1 MAIYHY
7 SAKVIGRSTGRSVT
21 AAAAYRAGVDIHD
34 STTGLDHKYSRRGG
48 VIGSEILTPE
58 DAPDWATD
66 RAALW
71 NLVEATEKRKDAQ
84 LAREVEVSLPHELT
98 HDQRRDLLTRFAHD
112 RYVSKGM
119 IADISYHAPGQGGD
133 DRNHHAHILL
143 TLRPLN
149 DNGAFGNKNRD
160 WNQKQALV
168 QDREAWADYLNHALE
183 RVGSQDRV
191 DARSFEARGMGQ
203 KPTKH
208 LGPDA
213 TEMERRGEPTRIG
226 DENRQADY
234 WNRELAEL
242 ESQEKIIDL
251 AIEREKRKIAH
262 EPTRKAAFAQK
273 AKEEP
278 LREKT
283 QRFQTDHMLP
293 TLQAERE
300 NALHLRQLDERR
312 ALEAQIDQR
321 RAEMEAI
328 TQRFYDKQATQDA
341 LTQAQNDLK
350 KAQTTFGRLSG
361 REKEAS
367 RRVEALRLN
376 LEDIERRQNERYG
389 FFERN
394 AQEQLAALE
403 QRQQAERHS
412 PSLPSPDHERD
423 SEDFREHTPDAP
435 APRAVNDNDRSQN
448 RGPEPD
454 HGPSLDR

>member
-34 STTGLDHKYSRRGG
+34 STTGLDHKYSSRGG
-48 VIGSEILTPE
+48 VIESEILTP
-58 DAPDWATD
+58 DYAPDWATD

-71 NLVEATEKRKDAQ
+71 NIVEATEKRKDAQ
-84 LAREVEVSLPHELT
+84 LAREVEVSLPHELN
-98 HDQRRDLLTRFAHD
+98 HDQRRELLTSFAHD

-149 DNGAFGNKNRD
+149 DHGAFGNKNRA

-168 QDREAWADYLNHALE
+168 QDREAWADYLNQALE

-191 DARSFEARGMGQ
+191 DARSFEERGMGQ

-226 DENRQADY
+226 DENREAEY

-262 EPTRKAAFAQK
+262 EQTRTTAFAQK
-273 AKEEP
+273 ARGET

-283 QRFQTDHMLP
+283 QGFPD
-293 TLQAERE
+293 QAALLAQRQERIR
-300 NALHLRQLDERR
+300 LKHLDERR
-312 ALEAQIDQR
+312 ALEAQIDRKRYELIESNERIYDQR
-321 RAEMEAI
+321 
-328 TQRFYDKQATQDA
+328 
-341 LTQAQNDLK
+341 QAQKDLK
-350 KAQTTFGRLSG
+350 IAQNELRKAQTPFGRLSG
-361 REKEAS
+361 REKVLRE
-367 RRVEALRLN
+367 RVEALRLN
-376 LEDIERRQNERYG
+376 LEDIERRQQERRG
-389 FFERN
+389 QFDRF
-394 AQEQLAALE
+394 AAEQLAALE
-403 QRQQAERHS
+403 HQQHLETERLHA
-412 PSLPSPDHERD
+412 PPLPDRD
-423 SEDFREHTPDAP
+423 SDTKDFREYTPDAP
-435 APRAVNDNDRSQN
+435 APRAVNDPEAFPDHDLDHDQ
-448 RGPEPD
+448 GPE
-454 HGPSLDR
+454 LDR